1 MDIIIFSSES
11 DSDSE
16 DMYKDWLKKNRNGFV
31 VNFLKS
37 AKAEG
42 SKSDARFTRIHRA
55 SCKSINPLESNL
67 DKAGFTTSQYQKA
80 CAITLE
86 DAEKEGRAQTGLEFI
101 KCCPC
106 VARPIVMTIKNRP

>member
-1 MDIIIFSSES
+1 MGITIFSSEIQS
-11 DSDSE
+11 NSE
-16 DMYKDWLKKNRNGFV
+16 EMYKIWLKNNRNGFV

-42 SKSDARFTRIHRA
+42 SKSDVRFTRIHRA

-67 DKAGFTTSQYQKA
+67 DKSGFTTGRYQKA
-80 CAITLE
+80 CTLTLE
-86 DAEKEGRAQTGLEFI
+86 EAKKEGCAQTGLASI

-106 VARPIVMTIKNRP
+106 V